1 MHSTQGDWIKRIND
15 SIWIPKTLHWD
26 ADHVTGL
33 YEGDDMSPLNK
44 DDINIDSSDI
54 KVFLEEEE
62 FKLLY
67 VWSFS
72 TIFSIC

>member
-1 MHSTQGDWIKRIND
+1 
-15 SIWIPKTLHWD
+15 
-26 ADHVTGL
+26 
-33 YEGDDMSPLNK
+33 MSPLNK